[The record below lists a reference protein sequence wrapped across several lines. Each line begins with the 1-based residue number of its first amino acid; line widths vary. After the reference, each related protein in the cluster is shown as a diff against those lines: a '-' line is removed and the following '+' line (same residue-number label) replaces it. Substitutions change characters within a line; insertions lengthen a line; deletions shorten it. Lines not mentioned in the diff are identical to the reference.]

1 MHRATRPGHEPSGRV
16 THSTRRRVVTVDHVA
31 TMNRWQNLEEIVG
44 DLADLA
50 DNSPDHHTA
59 VTAAR
64 ALSVIT
70 WQAAVVEEL
79 KGTVAT
85 LEHWAGVHA

>member
-1 MHRATRPGHEPSGRV
+1 M
-16 THSTRRRVVTVDHVA
+16 DHVP
-31 TMNRWQNLEEIVG
+31 TMSRWQDIETIVA

-59 VTAAR
+59 LTAAR

-70 WQAAVVEEL
+70 WQIAVVEEL

-85 LEHWAGVHA
+85 LEHWAGVRA

>member
-1 MHRATRPGHEPSGRV
+1 M
-16 THSTRRRVVTVDHVA
+16 DHVA

-85 LEHWAGVHA
+85 LEHWACVHA

>member
-1 MHRATRPGHEPSGRV
+1 M
-16 THSTRRRVVTVDHVA
+16 DHVA
-31 TMNRWQNLEEIVG
+31 TMTRWQDIETIVA

-59 VTAAR
+59 LTAAR

-70 WQAAVVEEL
+70 WQIAVVEEL

-85 LEHWAGVHA
+85 LEHWAGVRA

>member
-1 MHRATRPGHEPSGRV
+1 M
-16 THSTRRRVVTVDHVA
+16 DHVA
-31 TMNRWQNLEEIVG
+31 TMSRYQDIETIVA

-59 VTAAR
+59 LTAAR

-70 WQAAVVEEL
+70 WQIAVVEEL

-85 LEHWAGVHA
+85 LEHWAGVRA